1 MFVFKFAD
9 MYYESE
15 DSQDSYSGYVKHLY
29 IYKLV
34 TSNVGRP
41 TTKIIND
48 QIETKISKIL
58 KNNELLS

>member
-41 TTKIIND
+41 TTKI
-48 QIETKISKIL
+48 
-58 KNNELLS
+58 